1 LAHPA
6 EQARRGAASA
16 RVVIG
21 RGEASPESAPNGI
34 DSDGEEFDMDLDG
47 DGFDED
53 DDFEVM
59 ESRAQPCA
67 DQLTQRE
74 RTADIN
80 ESEARPV
87 T

>member
-16 RVVIG
+16 REVIG

-47 DGFDED
+47 GWCDE

-80 ESEARPV
+80 ESEAPPV